1 MVTSVLE
8 KKILDVTSAI
18 LRLVDEQ
25 LEARAGG
32 GGGGEEAD
40 ENGEV
45 NGDDAGNVFERNK

>member
-32 GGGGEEAD
+32 GGGGGAE

-45 NGDDAGNVFERNK
+45 IGDDAGNVLERNK